1 MKKFGLFGPGLLVVA
16 AFIGPGTV
24 TTASVAGARFG
35 HTLLWAVVF
44 STLATIV
51 LQEMAARLGLVSRQ
65 GLGEALR
72 TVFWDS
78 RLRVPVCILVIA
90 GVGGGN
96 AAFETGNITGA
107 AIGLEVLTGLP
118 AQVWAMGIGL
128 VVCVLLAWGTYRA
141 IERFLLIL
149 VMGMSFV
156 FILTAI
162 LARPAVGEMI
172 SGLMWPSFPEGST
185 LLIVALIGTT
195 VVPYN
200 LFLHAN
206 AVQERWAESLPQPQV
221 LTVARRDTC
230 LSVCI
235 GGVITLAI
243 VSTAAAAFF
252 AQGIPIDNAGML
264 ASQLEPLLGSA
275 ARSFFAGGLLCAGIT
290 SAITAPL
297 AAAYAIAGVRGW
309 RQDRQS
315 WQFRAVW
322 GSITL
327 IGTVLAAVG
336 QRPMAAIIL
345 AQAVNGLLLPIIAVF
360 LLIVMNRQELLGE
373 HTNGRLANSFGIVV
387 VFVVSALGVFQLW
400 TAFERLW
407 LV

>member
-1 MKKFGLFGPGLLVVA
+1 VCVLVVA
-16 AFIGPGTV
+16 GIG
-24 TTASVAGARFG
+24 A
-35 HTLLWAVVF
+35 
-44 STLATIV
+44 
-51 LQEMAARLGLVSRQ
+51 
-65 GLGEALR
+65 
-72 TVFWDS
+72 
-78 RLRVPVCILVIA
+78 
-90 GVGGGN
+90 GN

-107 AIGLEVLTGLP
+107 AIGLAVLTGVP
-118 AQVWAMGIGL
+118 AQVWAVGIGL
-128 VVCVLLAWGTYRA
+128 VVCVLLALGTYRA

-149 VMGMSFV
+149 VMGMSLV

-162 LARPAVGEMI
+162 LARPSVGDMI
-172 SGLMWPSFPEGST
+172 SGLVWPSFPDGSA

-206 AVQERWAESLPQPQV
+206 AVQERWAELPQQQA
-221 LTVARRDTC
+221 LSVARRDAC
-230 LSVCI
+230 VSVSP

-243 VSTAAAAFF
+243 VSTAAAANF
-252 AQGIPIDNAGML
+252 AQGIPLENAGMM

-275 ARSFFAGGLLCAGIT
+275 AQSFFAGGLLCAGIT

-297 AAAYAIAGVRGW
+297 AAAYATAGILGW
-309 RQDRQS
+309 RQDMQS
-315 WQFRAVW
+315 WQLRAVW

-327 IGTVLAAVG
+327 IGTLLAAVG

-373 HTNGRLANSFGIVV
+373 NTNGRVANVCGGAV
-387 VFVVSALGVFQLW
+387 VFVVSALGLFQLW
-400 TAFERLW
+400 TALGRFFILI
-407 LV
+407 